1 MSRWIIVLSRGG
13 SVLIAVGLALL
24 LVSFIPSAQLTPS
37 LWKTAIPPQWVQP
50 SIEDTLTPQQ
60 GLRVTIS
67 ANGSLDVYILEVS
80 SHVLYEWVDDAREF
94 LNVTDLDEF
103 LEANPGSVGWH
114 DEVRNGTIT
123 HEYIPTKVTNATL
136 VLSNPSSVRV
146 PVEVEFAITS
156 LVAPAMKVRT
166 LAQWTIPIGFGLTI
180 PWFTRWWKERKRQS
194 P

>member
-1 MSRWIIVLSRGG
+1 MSRWIIVSSRGG
-13 SVLIAVGLALL
+13 SVLIAIGLALL
-24 LVSFIPSAQLTPS
+24 LVSLIPSAQLPPDS
-37 LWKTAIPPQWVQP
+37 SKTAIPPTWVQP
-50 SIEDTLTPQQ
+50 TRDYILTPQQ
-60 GLRVTIS
+60 GLRATIS

-114 DEVRNGTIT
+114 GEVHNGTIT
-123 HEYIPTKVTNATL
+123 HEYVPTKVTNATL
-136 VLSNPSSVRV
+136 VLSNPSSVYV
-146 PVEVEFAITS
+146 PVEVEVAITN

-166 LAQWTIPIGFGLTI
+166 LAQWAIPIGFVLAI
-180 PWFTRWWKERKRQS
+180 PWLARWWKERTRQS